1 MKATA
6 TVHDGTTH
14 EMVPILDK
22 EGRDTGVKERK
33 CAEGGGCESANVYWQ
48 SKSDEEIFIEYAKKN
63 PEGVKR
69 TLYLRWKPFFI
80 RKKGAEGSV
89 CDTCQTLTLYREV
102 GAKTSKEL
110 HILCGTPRGCQSCA
124 DCRDGSCKKKVIEAW
139 LSPNKFM
146 ASTFCAK
153 DKDNVHHL
161 RCIKFACAD
170 CPHTKNG
177 GMPSMFGCPLEQ
189 NVTTPVV
196 VHTIEMHA
204 PTVAATPAAGGGGGE
219 GGGEGGGPD
228 EGGDSDGGEGGEGRG
243 EGGRE
248 EEEGGGGGPP
258 PATLSGAT
266 SAQLAQEKR
275 RRKTTKKVPTLVT
288 KTMTRPDFYKMV
300 MKHVNDKVVVHAHHV
315 ANQRIAYQNFLLH
328 LPPHVLA
335 ALMDFGMN
343 FPHVPLLAIASMHWA
358 NQQTTVYPVVI
369 YRMIRK
375 AGGGLMGE
383 DVWVLVQERIVF
395 ISADTNHDNL
405 FVQHCIKSLLST
417 SPSSLPTSSS
427 TCASPLTTALP
438 SSSALATS
446 SSWLPRGIG
455 RRVCLSLINGQRL
468 GMGRRLAMP
477 RPPTRSST
485 LCV

>member
-1 MKATA
+1 
-6 TVHDGTTH
+6 
-14 EMVPILDK
+14 
-22 EGRDTGVKERK
+22 
-33 CAEGGGCESANVYWQ
+33 
-48 SKSDEEIFIEYAKKN
+48 
-63 PEGVKR
+63 
-69 TLYLRWKPFFI
+69 
-80 RKKGAEGSV
+80 
-89 CDTCQTLTLYREV
+89 
-102 GAKTSKEL
+102 
-110 HILCGTPRGCQSCA
+110 
-124 DCRDGSCKKKVIEAW
+124 
-139 LSPNKFM
+139 
-146 ASTFCAK
+146 
-153 DKDNVHHL
+153 
-161 RCIKFACAD
+161 
-170 CPHTKNG
+170 
-177 GMPSMFGCPLEQ
+177 
-189 NVTTPVV
+189 
-196 VHTIEMHA
+196 
-204 PTVAATPAAGGGGGE
+204 
-219 GGGEGGGPD
+219 
-228 EGGDSDGGEGGEGRG
+228 
-243 EGGRE
+243 
-248 EEEGGGGGPP
+248 
-258 PATLSGAT
+258 
-266 SAQLAQEKR
+266 
-275 RRKTTKKVPTLVT
+275 
-288 KTMTRPDFYKMV
+288 MV